1 MQQLTTQVTTQERQG
16 PSMLVR
22 GSRVGIIGGSIA
34 GCATAIAL
42 ERLGC
47 DVQVFERSS
56 SVLRDRGS
64 GIAIPIPLRDEL
76 IDAGYLPAGYAPC
89 LVSHRWWILA
99 DATSSG
105 RLLWTQPAPA
115 AHNNWGVLWRSLRA
129 GVDDAKYHGGAT
141 LREFSQDAEGVTA
154 VFDHGTTQR
163 FDLLVGADG
172 YRSMIR
178 QQVLPEA
185 RAEYAGYVL
194 WRGNYPESRLQHREA
209 IDRVTQADAWHYI
222 CLDRGHGI
230 VYTIPNF
237 DGRTYPGQR
246 RVNWGIYAPP
256 PPELDFSEPTSIPPG
271 EVTNEHYTHLDALV
285 TSGFPPDYEAVIRAS
300 PLEEVSIQPIY
311 DDLAD
316 SYVHGRVMLIGDAG
330 SVTRPHTGS
339 GATKAIQD
347 ALCLARLGQEHEEW
361 PDLLSAYVAER
372 TAAGISLVQLGRRL
386 GRDLVEHTP
395 HWGTM
400 TTNDFEAWT
409 NRTLSG
415 ERLYLYGN
423 TTGPR

>member
-1 MQQLTTQVTTQERQG
+1 
-16 PSMLVR
+16 MLVR

-178 QQVLPEA
+178 QQVLPRRERSM
-185 RAEYAGYVL
+185 RATSCG
-194 WRGNYPESRLQHREA
+194 G
-209 IDRVTQADAWHYI
+209 VT
-222 CLDRGHGI
+222 
-230 VYTIPNF
+230 TPS
-237 DGRTYPGQR
+237 PGFNIGKQSTVEPR
-246 RVNWGIYAPP
+246 PTPGTTSASIAVTASSIR
-256 PPELDFSEPTSIPPG
+256 SPTS
-271 EVTNEHYTHLDALV
+271 
-285 TSGFPPDYEAVIRAS
+285 
-300 PLEEVSIQPIY
+300 
-311 DDLAD
+311 
-316 SYVHGRVMLIGDAG
+316 
-330 SVTRPHTGS
+330 
-339 GATKAIQD
+339 
-347 ALCLARLGQEHEEW
+347 
-361 PDLLSAYVAER
+361 
-372 TAAGISLVQLGRRL
+372 TAAPTPAS
-386 GRDLVEHTP
+386 VE
-395 HWGTM
+395 
-400 TTNDFEAWT
+400 
-409 NRTLSG
+409 
-415 ERLYLYGN
+415 
-423 TTGPR
+423 